1 MESGDEMLENIL
13 KSVTEAEEK
22 ADKII
27 LDAEQKAAQLVDD
40 AKKQAVLLKAQT
52 QNSIKLRGQELSKEL
67 QTQSIHQ
74 SDLDAQAADEKAL
87 ELKAS
92 AASKRKEAVDAVMAM
107 LI

>member
-27 LDAEQKAAQLVDD
+27 LEAEQKSAQLVND
-40 AKKQAVLLKAQT
+40 AEKKAILLKTQT
-52 QNSIKLRGQELSKEL
+52 QNSIKLRGQELSKAL
-67 QTQSIHQ
+67 QSQSIHQ
-74 SDLDAQAADEKAL
+74 SDLDAQAAEEKAL

-92 AASKRKEAVDAVMAM
+92 VASKRKEAVDAVMAM